1 MYSFSSKRT
10 VKLVLPIK
18 IMVLASGAAL
28 LMAELAGCAAVS
40 QTRQVH
46 GKTQTAIA
54 EFAAPKPVY
63 GLKKIESV
71 ADLPGGFVEKAAP
84 GSGRGDVSITAS
96 GKMSGILD
104 AIADN
109 KYAVS
114 FVDGVDKD
122 KVASV
127 SVRNMSIDAAI
138 RQVAANAGYVA
149 ITDDEAH
156 SITIAEQAAWTFR
169 IPIRLMEQLNSDY
182 SVGGSSGAGG
192 SGGAPAASSGA
203 PGGMPGGASGAQ
215 GGAMSTGPG
224 SVPGSASSGVS
235 ATFDATSKLAAVS
248 NIAIKGG
255 IDEFFRAIAGQ
266 NAVVSV
272 SKDTGYITVRGNGAA
287 LNRMHRFMNQFV
299 YDNDRRVEIKVS
311 VIEVSLDN
319 SMSYGIDWSRVLSP
333 LQNSSATLSMS
344 GGATSVV
351 NPSLTLNFTTAS
363 ITSVIN
369 ALQTYTDVAV
379 ITQPSITA
387 MNRSPVAIFD
397 GNSVPYVGSV
407 TSQSAGLGVAT
418 AGAMAS
424 FAASGVSLSVMPDI
438 LSDNEAQITLAPIIT
453 DITSMQTFNISG
465 VGTVTA
471 PETAEKRILMQ
482 TIVHNGETVILG
494 GIRINTNNNGKT
506 ALPVLGLPL
515 GENADKSASELVL
528 LLQSTVIVPQRTDTL
543 VAESL

>member
-1 MYSFSSKRT
+1 MYSFNRKYAAMT
-10 VKLVLPIK
+10 ILPIK
-18 IMVLASGAAL
+18 IAMLTSGAVL
-28 LMAELAGCAAVS
+28 LIAELAGCATVS
-40 QTRQVH
+40 QTRQVQD
-46 GKTQTAIA
+46 KTQTAIA
-54 EFAAPKPVY
+54 AIAVPKPAY
-63 GLKKIESV
+63 GLKKVESV

-96 GKMSGILD
+96 GKMLGIVD

-114 FVDGVDKD
+114 FVDGVDKN
-122 KVASV
+122 KIASV
-127 SVRNMSIDAAI
+127 SVRNMSIAAAV

-169 IPIRLMEQLNSDY
+169 IPIRLMERLNSDY
-182 SVGGSSGAGG
+182 SVGGSSGGASGGG
-192 SGGAPAASSGA
+192 SGGASGGA
-203 PGGMPGGASGAQ
+203 PGGAPPGGAGAA
-215 GGAMSTGPG
+215 GGSASTGPG
-224 SVPGSASSGVS
+224 SVPGGASSGVP
-235 ATFDATSKLAAVS
+235 ATFDATSTLSSTTNVM
-248 NIAIKGG
+248 IKGG
-255 IDEFFRAIAGQ
+255 IDEFFRSIAGQ

-272 SKDTGYITVRGNGAA
+272 SKDTGYVTVRGNGAS

-311 VIEVSLDN
+311 VIEVSLDD

-333 LQNSSATLSMS
+333 LQNSAATLALS
-344 GGATSVV
+344 GGAGNVV
-351 NPSLTLNFTTAS
+351 SPSLTLNFTTAS
-363 ITSVIN
+363 ISSVIS
-369 ALQTYTDVAV
+369 ALQTYADVFV

-397 GNSVPYVGSV
+397 GNSVPYVGSI
-407 TSQSAGLGVAT
+407 TQSAVLGVAT
-418 AGAMAS
+418 TGAMAS

-438 LSDNEAQITLAPIIT
+438 LSDDEAQITLAPIVT
-453 DITSMQTFNISG
+453 NITSMQTFNVSG
-465 VGTVTA
+465 STITA

-494 GIRINTNNNGKT
+494 GIRISTNNNTKT
-506 ALPVLGLPL
+506 ALPIFGLPF
-515 GENADKSASELVL
+515 GGTADKAAVEMVI
-528 LLQSTVIVPQRTDTL
+528 LLQSTVIAPQHTDTL